1 MINQTLRSVN
11 QKHSVLPFLVL
22 LLFLIHNQD
31 TAVSDDQDILNL
43 NGSPFNTPKVQTD
56 TTDKSVS
63 IRNISDDSL
72 VVFDGKVTTDE
83 NSEWVKNLQFGLTS
97 FQNLLTSSS
106 NLASISSTKEQLLSL
121 YECFSASVASKSNI
135 LQLCF

>member
-63 IRNISDDSL
+63 VRNISKDSL
-72 VVFDGKVTTDE
+72 VVSDGKVTTDE
-83 NSEWVKNLQFGLTS
+83 NSERVKNLQFGLTS

-121 YECFSASVASKSNI
+121 YGCFSASVASESNI